1 MPRGQLILQYNYTC
15 TSNARHFFFN
25 CILCSFGMLS
35 NQSTSTYHLHLRI
48 KRHLIRS
55 LWSYFNQNFDP
66 FACII
71 VCGSLFPVPLD
82 SPLNFFVHTMQL
94 LHSNHFTPSLRAH
107 NVHLN
112 FMPINHTYHSYC
124 VYGQVYM
131 LYGLSTYIILSYQIF
146 STMYSTPTIL
156 HPPNGMYITCHN

>member
-1 MPRGQLILQYNYTC
+1 MYIECQALLLQLHIVQLWNALQPIN
-15 TSNARHFFFN
+15 F
-25 CILCSFGMLS
+25 
-35 NQSTSTYHLHLRI
+35 HLPFASI

-156 HPPNGMYITCHN
+156 HPPNGTYITCHN